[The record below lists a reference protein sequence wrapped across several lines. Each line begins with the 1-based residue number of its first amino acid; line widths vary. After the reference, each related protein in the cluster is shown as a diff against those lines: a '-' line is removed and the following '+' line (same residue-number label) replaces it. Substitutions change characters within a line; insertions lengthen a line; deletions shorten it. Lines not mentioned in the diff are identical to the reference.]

1 MQVNSLKEYNN
12 HFKGKTY
19 FYIILR
25 LKLKRYQKYREKMDR
40 NVKYVTREEKDQLVK
55 N

>member
-1 MQVNSLKEYNN
+1 MQGNSLKEYNN